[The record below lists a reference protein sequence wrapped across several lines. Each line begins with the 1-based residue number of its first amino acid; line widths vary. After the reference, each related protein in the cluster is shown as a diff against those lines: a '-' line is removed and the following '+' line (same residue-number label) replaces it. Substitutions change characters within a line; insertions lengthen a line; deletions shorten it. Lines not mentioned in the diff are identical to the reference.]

1 MKWAISSIRRICC
14 PWCISPTVG
23 VEEAAPDS
31 ESIELEEIS
40 SVGDGE
46 TILEESAGPEGET
59 DQTSSDAVEDGGNN
73 EMIEN
78 GGESPGNSDTEL
90 ANDENEPFYY
100 EIGSTRWGI
109 NHDYEGIQ
117 SLYEASLVEIS
128 LSDDDDIVTPTHV
141 ASSPHDFNHS
151 NEIEFEPDLSPENAT
166 VDLEPMYTLPIDSV
180 ANETNRT
187 FASNSAETD
196 NHLVDESEREID
208 LNAVEVISNSP
219 TVSSNPSRTPSGTL
233 MLVSDVLGRLTTLS
247 KFRFFKRRTNPEI
260 ISDATLPNISDT
272 ETVFVDIGH
281 SDDE

>member
-1 MKWAISSIRRICC
+1 LRLTR
-14 PWCISPTVG
+14 
-23 VEEAAPDS
+23 E
-31 ESIELEEIS
+31 
-40 SVGDGE
+40 
-46 TILEESAGPEGET
+46 
-59 DQTSSDAVEDGGNN
+59 TSSADAVEDGGNN
-73 EMIEN
+73 ELIEN

-141 ASSPHDFNHS
+141 VSRSSPHEFNHS
-151 NEIEFEPDLSPENAT
+151 HEIEFEPDLSPENAT
-166 VDLEPMYTLPIDSV
+166 VDLEPMYALPIDSIV
-180 ANETNRT
+180 NETNRT

-196 NHLVDESEREID
+196 NHLVSESEREID

-233 MLVSDVLGRLTTLS
+233 MLVSDVFGRLTTLS
-247 KFRFFKRRTNPEI
+247 KFSLIASQILASYQYLKYQ
-260 ISDATLPNISDT
+260 TLPLLMS
-272 ETVFVDIGH
+272 
-281 SDDE
+281 

>member
-14 PWCISPTVG
+14 PWCIPPTVG

-31 ESIELEEIS
+31 ENIELEEIS
-40 SVGDGE
+40 SVDDGE
-46 TILEESAGPEGET
+46 TIVEESAGPEGET

-128 LSDDDDIVTPTHV
+128 LSDDDNIVTPTHV
-141 ASSPHDFNHS
+141 ASRSSPHEFNHS
-151 NEIEFEPDLSPENAT
+151 HEIEFEPDLSPENAT
-166 VDLEPMYTLPIDSV
+166 VDLEPLYTLPIDSIV
-180 ANETNRT
+180 NETK
-187 FASNSAETD
+187 
-196 NHLVDESEREID
+196 
-208 LNAVEVISNSP
+208 LNICYQF
-219 TVSSNPSRTPSGTL
+219 SR
-233 MLVSDVLGRLTTLS
+233 
-247 KFRFFKRRTNPEI
+247 N
-260 ISDATLPNISDT
+260 
-272 ETVFVDIGH
+272 
-281 SDDE
+281 